1 MLKKTPGELK
11 KKKKE
16 ITEFWKKLSMTVNLL
31 IEFNRKIYNL
41 HYKSHTYKIKT
52 MTLNSTNT
60 HLKVPIYLQTL

>member
-1 MLKKTPGELK
+1 
-11 KKKKE
+11 
-16 ITEFWKKLSMTVNLL
+16 MTVNLL